1 MSEDTGHPLPPYLSH
16 HLHLTSTVPSLLPS
30 STRRDCTRGI
40 FEVSLQ
46 SQFLNTGENCQEV
59 GFLCIEEAVTVII
72 SAGVADVVAVGV
84 AADVACPFTAP
95 RPLATLIV
103 GVGGRAGG

>member
-1 MSEDTGHPLPPYLSH
+1 M
-16 HLHLTSTVPSLLPS
+16 
-30 STRRDCTRGI
+30 
-40 FEVSLQ
+40 
-46 SQFLNTGENCQEV
+46 